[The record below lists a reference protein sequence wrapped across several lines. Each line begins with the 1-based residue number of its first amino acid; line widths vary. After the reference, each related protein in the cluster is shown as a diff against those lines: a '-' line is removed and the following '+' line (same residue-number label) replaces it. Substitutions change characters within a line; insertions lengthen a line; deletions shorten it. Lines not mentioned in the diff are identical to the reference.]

1 MNKKAYIKNVIRT
14 TLAEAYVKQANSR
27 GKKKDS
33 YSPGEVVT
41 DAALLAGG
49 VGAGGVGA
57 NKLSVR
63 ELQKNTHKQK
73 GAIVAD
79 WRDFTAAKEKLW
91 RKAERDFVEQYG
103 DLRLDNKIRPVSDE
117 VTRKLVNKSQYNF
130 LKAQTKYQNNVAKG
144 AKMSPLLQKWFQ
156 LRMSKGALIGGGA
169 VGAGVLANRIFNAD

>member
-14 TLAEAYVKQANSR
+14 TLAEAYEKQASSR
-27 GKKKDS
+27 GKKKE
-33 YSPGEVVT
+33 YSSGEVVT

-63 ELQKNTHKQK
+63 ELQQNTHKQK
-73 GAIVAD
+73 GNIGAD
-79 WRDFTAAKEKLW
+79 WRDFTAEKEKLW
-91 RKAERDFVEQYG
+91 RKADHDFYEKYRDL
-103 DLRLDNKIRPVSDE
+103 DLINKQRGVSDKVE
-117 VTRKLVNKSQYNF
+117 MKLLSKSHNNF
-130 LKAQTKYQNNVAKG
+130 LKAQNKFKANAAKG

-156 LRMSKGALIGGGA
+156 LRMSKGALIGGGV